1 MPKKPGPKKKL
12 SRREVR
18 ELDVEIGFLEGVTRR
33 DPGFVEALQVL
44 GDAYTKRGKFD
55 AGLEIDEQLSKLCP
69 KDPMV
74 FYNLACSYALTK
86 RQEQAAVALARA
98 IEVGYSD
105 FKWLMK
111 DPDLES
117 LRKHP
122 AFDKVLTKL
131 KRVKIHVR

>member
-1 MPKKPGPKKKL
+1 M
-12 SRREVR
+12 
-18 ELDVEIGFLEGVTRR
+18 EIGFLEGVTRR

-44 GDAYTKRGKFD
+44 GDAYTKRGRFG

-74 FYNLACSYALTK
+74 LYNLACSYALMK
-86 RQEQAAVALARA
+86 RQEQAAIALARA

-122 AFDKVLTKL
+122 AFDKVLAKL
-131 KRVKIHVR
+131 KRVKIQVR